1 MFLIGLNAIFYFA
14 SNPMIHMGRVSIF
27 FFDAIVLCV
36 AIAFFLYF
44 LGFTLRRM
52 MELNVQ
58 DPPKGN
64 PLQSQSYQPGI
75 SRESGVT

>member
-1 MFLIGLNAIFYFA
+1 
-14 SNPMIHMGRVSIF
+14 MGRVSIF

-64 PLQSQSYQPGI
+64 PLKSQSYQPGV
-75 SRESGVT
+75 SRKLV

>member
-1 MFLIGLNAIFYFA
+1 
-14 SNPMIHMGRVSIF
+14 MIHMGRVSIF

-44 LGFTLRRM
+44 LGFTLRRI
-52 MELNVQ
+52 MELKIQ

-64 PLQSQSYQPGI
+64 PL
-75 SRESGVT
+75 